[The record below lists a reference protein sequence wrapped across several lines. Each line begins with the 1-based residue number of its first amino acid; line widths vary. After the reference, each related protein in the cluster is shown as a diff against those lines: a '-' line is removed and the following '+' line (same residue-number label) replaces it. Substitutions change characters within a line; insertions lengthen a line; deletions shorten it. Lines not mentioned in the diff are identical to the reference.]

1 MHVRLMLTKLLVLP
15 VLSASV
21 FAQGSITK
29 PPITGA
35 AHMAYY
41 VTDLAKARTYYK
53 DFLGFEEAFTLKNSD
68 GSDHIAFIK
77 INDHQFI
84 ELFVE
89 PAKNHGFLH
98 DVAFQTPD
106 ASAVRA
112 HFASLGVKVPAAAS
126 KDETG
131 DVSFDVIDPFGFTIQ
146 IVQYQPDSR
155 TALGKGKYMPA
166 ARIATHIDHL
176 GILINDKAIAAQYY
190 GDVFAFPSEG
200 DNSKRRIGDGPD
212 RFELGFE
219 RKAQTADRFHVKNH
233 ICLSVPDVPA
243 IAAML
248 RAKPAAGKFRE
259 IETHVLENG
268 KNVAELYDPDGNRV
282 ELMEPPKAK

>member
-1 MHVRLMLTKLLVLP
+1 MKLTNLLGLP
-15 VLSASV
+15 CMAASV
-21 FAQGSITK
+21 FAQAPVAK

-41 VTDLAKARTYYK
+41 VTDLAKARAYYK
-53 DFLGFEEAFTLKNSD
+53 DFLGFDEAFTLKSPD

-84 ELFVE
+84 ELLLE
-89 PAKNHGFLH
+89 PPKNHGFLH

-106 ASAVRA
+106 AAAVRA
-112 HFASLGVKVPAAAS
+112 SFASLGVKVPAAVS
-126 KDETG
+126 KDPTG
-131 DVSFDVIDPFGFTIQ
+131 DLSFEVIDPFGFTIQ
-146 IVQYQPDSR
+146 IVQYEPDSR

-166 ARIATHIDHL
+166 TRIATHIDHL
-176 GILINDKAIAAQYY
+176 GILINDKAVAAQYY
-190 GDVFAFPSEG
+190 GDIFGFPGDG
-200 DNSKRRIGDGPD
+200 DNTKRRIGEGPD

-248 RAKPAAGKFRE
+248 QAKPAASRFRE
-259 IETHVLENG
+259 IETHVLDNG
-268 KNVAELYDPDGNRV
+268 KHVAELYDPDGNRV
-282 ELMEPPKAK
+282 ELMEPPKVK

>member
-1 MHVRLMLTKLLVLP
+1 MGKTTKLLAISL
-15 VLSASV
+15 LATYT
-21 FAQGSITK
+21 FAQGPVAK

-41 VTDLAKARTYYK
+41 VTDLTKARAYYK
-53 DFLGFEEAFTLKNSD
+53 DFLGFEEAFALKNPD
-68 GSDHIAFIK
+68 GLDHIAFIK
-77 INDHQFI
+77 INDYQFI
-84 ELFVE
+84 ELLLE
-89 PAKNHGFLH
+89 PPKNHGFLH

-106 ASAVRA
+106 AAGVRTA
-112 HFASLGVKVPAAAS
+112 FASLGVKAPATVS
-126 KDETG
+126 KDPTG
-131 DVSFDVIDPFGFTIQ
+131 DLSFEVIDPFGFAIQ

-166 ARIATHIDHL
+166 RRIATHIDHL
-176 GILINDKAIAAQYY
+176 GILINDKAVAAQYY
-190 GDVFAFPSEG
+190 GDIFGFAGEG

-248 RAKPAAGKFRE
+248 QAKPAASKFRE
-259 IETHVLENG
+259 IETHVLDNG
-268 KNVAELYDPDGNRV
+268 KHVAELYDPDGNRV
-282 ELMEPPKAK
+282 ELMEPPKGK